1 MSKEKYV
8 WYLGDSCPIVEGGI
22 NKVISILEENEYD
35 ILVFNSH
42 SRINL
47 TDESKDYLDAKELIE
62 DIGWHITKTGVT
74 IYKTSLLDLEDFKS
88 QSYPN
93 FPQFAIIFR
102 ILYENKNFILR
113 WENFKMIYGVGKKGS
128 YWSNYAFETFVDDF
142 GTTIKNLPQNFN
154 SKTIDGVIRKHSF
167 RTGIFGYYNIII
179 KRIDK
184 QWGFYEFI
192 KWRSYLIKYS
202 KANIIIL
209 FLISVCPSILIKEL
223 YSIYSNRL

>member
-1 MSKEKYV
+1 MGMENPYDKS
-8 WYLGDSCPIVEGGI
+8 DIVVYGAGFDGTTSNRPGARFASSSMRPEFYGLETY
-22 NKVISILEENEYD
+22 SPILE
-35 ILVFNSH
+35 
-42 SRINL
+42 
-47 TDESKDYLDAKELIE
+47 
-62 DIGWHITKTGVT
+62 
-74 IYKTSLLDLEDFKS
+74 LDLEDFKS